1 MFWGNYISLIGAT
14 IFILVGLVL
23 LVDFAHSWSETCL
36 HNWEE
41 SDSSLWQF
49 ILIGSSLGLYA
60 AAITMT
66 GVLYG
71 FFAGSGCTMNRFFIS
86 FNLALCVVITIMSIH
101 PAIQEANP
109 RSGLSQSSMVV
120 AYCTYLI
127 TSAVAN
133 HTHAT
138 CNPLHNGSG
147 SATRS
152 TAAVLGAAFTFL
164 AIAYSTTRA
173 ATQSR
178 ALVGNAKRG
187 GKIQLS
193 SDGDHEI
200 GVINTQ
206 PSRKDT
212 PRYQAILAAVE
223 AGYGFLKR
231 LYCTVSLLNGT
242 VVRYLLLLWMK
253 ISTMRTTRSLERKG
267 MMRKL
272 PLVITCAPVLL
283 FSYVPTNVLHS
294 TLGFTLSSSW
304 RQCTSP
310 CFSRTG
316 ESLSLSPQSL
326 LFSLWFRSDTVC
338 LMIVLCS
345 HSTGTS

>member
-1 MFWGNYISLIGAT
+1 MHSWWGPKVLAWLILVVATFFIPNGFFMFWANYISLIGAT
-14 IFILVGLVL
+14 VFILIGLVL

-86 FNLALCVVITIMSIH
+86 FNLALCIIVTIMSIH
-101 PAIQEANP
+101 PFIQDANP

-187 GKIQLS
+187 GKIQLPTN
-193 SDGDHEI
+193 GDHEI

-206 PSRKDT
+206 PSRKDS

-223 AGYGFLKR
+223 AG
-231 LYCTVSLLNGT
+231 
-242 VVRYLLLLWMK
+242 
-253 ISTMRTTRSLERKG
+253 
-267 MMRKL
+267 
-272 PLVITCAPVLL
+272 
-283 FSYVPTNVLHS
+283 
-294 TLGFTLSSSW
+294 
-304 RQCTSP
+304 
-310 CFSRTG
+310 
-316 ESLSLSPQSL
+316 
-326 LFSLWFRSDTVC
+326 
-338 LMIVLCS
+338 
-345 HSTGTS
+345 